1 MVSTATNSYTPPPP
15 ERSSETSRSV
25 LSTIEYP
32 ASATPLPPAPTT
44 PSAGQSNAP
53 QIRYCYFISANSASD
68 GSNSRNLSLSR
79 KAVYLAP
86 YIQEPTDSSPNCTQ
100 PRSRPSKEANSA
112 NSSHT
117 FVLGPRPPQIQLQF
131 LEDEP
136 LPEPSLDPHSLADL
150 LPHDSTVTF
159 RIESPD
165 GALVERKDSGYGGSV
180 TRSSSLATFGR
191 NIRKVF
197 WRNSSK
203 EEVEAVVVEDTTPV
217 LECDIPQDVFD
228 STWADDLAHR
238 LTLASAP
245 DAVTAWLGQLPE
257 SAQFAHDANDYDSGS
272 DMDMIEEVV
281 FVVPLS
287 PGLPRSV
294 SEMSIN
300 KIQDHRL
307 DASTPTQP
315 AGKSLRKV
323 LSVEELN
330 KPQPPLPFEA
340 FHNKPTPS
348 VPAQSRSTIGG
359 TSPFNSLARKLN
371 VGEFG
376 FGKHASTKSRRPN
389 VHDIFHESSDA
400 MLSPSRPLRD
410 GRLSSGE
417 NIEVL
422 DGPSSR
428 PDTPGMLTPDEMEGA
443 NYMSA
448 KPTSKRAN
456 RFFKSLTLLTA
467 ADLKGRQQY
476 DARQTS
482 EVMLPNADTNSQESA
497 PQTPTSPLRQGKERS
512 CSYPLAPP
520 RPLFYN
526 KGVSSSV
533 SSLGQVSSCGSL
545 ASSAIDSSADEWDGH
560 AQMTAHA
567 LEQNDRYNAD
577 LSDLQAML
585 YRANSSNRTAFT
597 PSHSAN
603 TSTGSLSLTL
613 TQFTSEKKETK
624 VAKPLAKKNDYMS
637 HRMSFSLAS
646 PVGKTKAK
654 KSRLSMPLYGGGEV
668 EVVKQAKV
676 KRQQSVFYPSV
687 SHRLTLYFGLGD
699 LAIAFFLTLKTSLTR
714 LRPLLETRRSASSSR
729 KRSTPRS

>member
-15 ERSSETSRSV
+15 ERPSETSRSV

-68 GSNSRNLSLSR
+68 SSNSRNPSLNR

-100 PRSRPSKEANSA
+100 PRSRPSKDA
-112 NSSHT
+112 NSSNT

-136 LPEPSLDPHSLADL
+136 LPEPSLDPQSLADL
-150 LPHDSTVTF
+150 LPHDGTVTF
-159 RIESPD
+159 RIETPD

-197 WRNSSK
+197 WRNASK

-228 STWADDLAHR
+228 SSWADDLAHR

-257 SAQFAHDANDYDSGS
+257 SAQYAHDANDYDSGS

-300 KIQDHRL
+300 KVQDHRF
-307 DASTPTQP
+307 DASAPTQP
-315 AGKSLRKV
+315 AGKSLRRV

-340 FHNKPTPS
+340 LQNKPTPS
-348 VPAQSRSTIGG
+348 VPTQSRSTIGG

-376 FGKHASTKSRRPN
+376 FGKHAPTKSRRPN
-389 VHDIFHESSDA
+389 VHDIFQEPSDG

-410 GRLSSGE
+410 ARLSGE
-417 NIEVL
+417 SIEVL

-428 PDTPGMLTPDEMEGA
+428 PETPGTSGMLTPDEMEGA

-448 KPTSKRAN
+448 KPTTKRAN

-476 DARQTS
+476 DARQSS
-482 EVMLPNADTNSQESA
+482 EVMFPNAETNSQESA
-497 PQTPTSPLRQGKERS
+497 PQTPTSPLRGKERS

-560 AQMTAHA
+560 AQMTAHVR
-567 LEQNDRYNAD
+567 EQNDRYNAD

-585 YRANSSNRTAFT
+585 YQANSSNRTAFT

-613 TQFTSEKKETK
+613 TQFTSDKKETK

-637 HRMSFSLAS
+637 HRMSFSPAS

-654 KSRLSMPLYGGGEV
+654 KSRLSMPLYGGGEM
-668 EVVKQAKV
+668 EVVKQAKFDTP
-676 KRQQSVFYPSV
+676 Q
-687 SHRLTLYFGLGD
+687 
-699 LAIAFFLTLKTSLTR
+699 AIARNKEIRKFISQEIYTTELNYLQYLRTIDEVRDDFLIARVTC
-714 LRPLLETRRSASSSR
+714 
-729 KRSTPRS
+729 